1 MKINSPDI
9 YSLKLNESIGGSIG
23 TGYSYNTG
31 SNTPWFPQIEIF
43 DKTFI
48 GADFNS
54 QDLGVE
60 FSNVSAAMEIIPFEP
75 TTNIQI
81 INAMVVNKGNGT
93 SWTSGPDVPLC
104 LYGIGTDPG
113 GKFVHC
119 ATIDALGN
127 PNKSWRINGS
137 GSQFTTYF
145 SQNFDSTNSKFP
157 TFARGI
163 YLGCHIGSTW
173 TSDTYTGYS
182 SIRVFGAFVRYPN
195 RPGNLS

>member
-9 YSLKLNESIGGSIG
+9 YSLKLNESIGGSVG
-23 TGYSYNTG
+23 MGYSG
-31 SNTPWFPQIEIF
+31 EIGLLSPWTPQIEIF

-48 GADFNS
+48 GSDFNTR
-54 QDLGVE
+54 DLGVG
-60 FSNVSAAMEIIPFEP
+60 FDNTDATMEIIPFE
-75 TTNIQI
+75 TSTNIQI

-93 SWTSGPDVPLC
+93 SWASRVDVPLC

-119 ATIDALGN
+119 ATITAKGDSN
-127 PNKSWRINGS
+127 VSWISQGS

-145 SQNFDSTNSKFP
+145 TQNYEVSRGKFP

-163 YLGCHIGSTW
+163 YLGCHIGSVW
-173 TSDTYTGYS
+173 PIETYTGFS

-195 RPGNLS
+195 RPGDLL